1 MFLGRYIMTGVKQCS
16 FGAGSFCNTVCYLVI
31 GKLDIEYGANLFRFD
46 LIGQKSNRRSAG
58 FCLIAASWKGGKTVQ
73 TVFFRKITEGKTVA
87 EYHCFMGNACKKIAE
102 ILVQCLQFGNIG
114 VCIFLINF
122 CIFRIDTAQC
132 LFNCPGNQDGV
143 LRRSPNMLI
152 IFHFMRMR

>member
-1 MFLGRYIMTGVKQCS
+1 MFLGRYIMTGVKQRS

-87 EYHCFMGNACKKIAE
+87 EYHCFMGNACKKIADSESSISE
-102 ILVQCLQFGNIG
+102 IAFDSGFRNLS
-114 VCIFLINF
+114 NF
-122 CIFRIDTAQC
+122 NRHFYRIMGCTPMEYRKKSRTQRIQTTRQSD
-132 LFNCPGNQDGV
+132 
-143 LRRSPNMLI
+143 
-152 IFHFMRMR
+152 